1 MKKLF
6 LGTDV
11 GSTTVKIVCLD
22 EENNVL
28 YSVYQRH
35 FSNVRETSKELF
47 EDFFAYIEKRF
58 NEEISFKISV
68 TGSGGMGVAKWIDV
82 DFVQEVIACIK
93 AIETVIPETDVAI
106 ELGGEDAKITYLK
119 NGMEQRMNGSCAG
132 GTGAFVDQIASLLD
146 TDAMGLNELAKGY
159 DTIYPIA
166 SRCGV
171 FAKTDIQ
178 PLVNE
183 GVKKE
188 NIAVSVFQAVVN
200 QTITGL
206 ACGKKITGKV
216 AFLGGPLFFL
226 SELRKRFIETL
237 KLEKEDIIF
246 PENSQLFVAR
256 GACILSRENKKEF
269 TLKELKE
276 KIAILDNKGLPE
288 TMTLPPLFANEEE
301 EKEFFQRHEKEKIEK
316 IDIENYSGDAYLG
329 IDAGS
334 TTIKLVLI
342 SENNEILYSHYSHN
356 KGNPLDNILNNLGDL
371 YSKMGDRVTI
381 KGSCVTGYGENL
393 IKSAL
398 KVDMG
403 IVETMAHYRGAKH
416 FSPDVDFILDIGGQD
431 MKCLKIKDGVI
442 TSILLNEACS
452 SGCGSFLETFAG
464 SLGLSIQEFAELGM
478 KSKSPSDLGTR
489 CTVFMNS
496 KVKQAQKDGADVG
509 DISAGLSYSVV
520 KNTLF
525 KVIKMKNK
533 EELGQKIVVQGGT
546 FLNNCVLRAFE
557 LISERDVVRPNIAG
571 LMGAFGAS
579 LLAKEYAKENNLEKS
594 SLLSLQDINGF
605 STTTNLTR
613 CGICGNNC
621 LLTIHKFQNGERFI
635 SGNRCE
641 RPLGNKKK
649 EDVPNMFEYKYNR
662 LFNYTP
668 LEPSKATRGEIG
680 IPRVLNIYDSYPF
693 WFTLL
698 TKLGFRVI
706 ISDDSSKKLY
716 EKGMDT
722 ISSDSICYPAKMVHG
737 HIINLIE
744 KGIKTIFYPCVIFEE
759 KESKKAQNQFNC
771 PIVISY
777 PEVIK
782 NNLDIL
788 KEKKV
793 EMMIPFF
800 SMASKEVLYKTVS
813 EEFKKYGVSRKEA
826 EIAVDA
832 AWEERYNFRRDMQNK
847 AKEVM
852 DYLEKTGKTGIVV
865 CGRPYHNDKE
875 IHHGIP
881 NIINSF
887 GIAVLTGDAV
897 ASLTELEEGLR
908 VIDQWTYHSRLY
920 RAATFVGKHP
930 NLELVELNSFSCGL
944 DAVTTD
950 QVEEI
955 LSNYGKVHT
964 ILKIDEV
971 SNMGA
976 VKIRIRSLL
985 AALADKKRALKK
997 IVKKKIEYRKNQ
1009 FTKKMKEEYTILA
1022 PQMSPIHFGLIKDA
1036 FKSEGYN
1043 LEILEETKEA
1053 LNTGLQYVNNDAC
1066 YPSILVIGELI
1077 QALKSGKYDVNRTA
1091 VMISQTGG
1099 SCRATNYVGFL
1110 KKALRDSGFA
1120 NVPVLSLN
1128 AVGYEKQEGFK
1139 LTPKLIHKT
1148 MMAVSYG
1155 DILMKLLYHIRPY
1168 ETIKGITNKI
1178 FDRWYEDVKPNIR
1191 NGKLLQFRNNLNRIV
1206 DEFSYI
1212 KTTGEQK
1219 IRVGVVGEILVKF
1232 SPFANNHIVDFIESE
1247 GGEARTSSL
1256 MSFINYCIYSDN
1268 FLKERFKGKMAT
1280 LQTKA
1285 ALALTGFYTGFVNRA
1300 LARCERFKKEDFI
1313 GNIADKT
1320 SKFISIGHQSG
1331 EGWFL
1336 MGEMIELIEHGVPN
1350 IVCVQPFGCLPNHI
1364 TGKGMIKRLKESYS
1378 YSNIVSIDYDPAYS
1392 EVNQINRIKLMLSVA
1407 KKNLLENKK

>member
-58 NEEISFKISV
+58 NEEIFFKISV

-269 TLKELKE
+269 TLGELKE

-288 TMTLPPLFANEEE
+288 TMTLPPLFADEEE

-316 IDIENYSGDAYLG
+316 IDIEDYSGDAYLG

-356 KGNPLDNILNNLGDL
+356 KGNPLDNILNNLRNL

-641 RPLGNKKK
+641 RPLGNAKK

-1009 FTKKMKEEYTILA
+1009 FTKKMREEYTILA

-1219 IRVGVVGEILVKF
+1219 IKVGVVGEILVKF

-1247 GGEARTSSL
+1247 GGETRTSSL

-1407 KKNLLENKK
+1407 KKNLLENRQ

>member
-6 LGTDV
+6 LGTDI

-22 EENNVL
+22 EENNIL
-28 YSVYQRH
+28 YSVYERH
-35 FSNVRETSKELF
+35 FSNVRETSKKLF
-47 EDFFAYIEKRF
+47 EDFFAYIEKEFGRD
-58 NEEISFKISV
+58 ICFKINI
-68 TGSGGMGVAKWIDV
+68 TGSGGLGVAKWIDV

-119 NGMEQRMNGSCAG
+119 NDMEQRMNGSCAG

-146 TDAMGLNELAKGY
+146 TDAKGLNELAKNY

-237 KLEKEDIIF
+237 KLQKEDIIF
-246 PENSQLFVAR
+246 PENSQLFVAE
-256 GACILSRENKKEF
+256 GACILSRENKREF
-269 TLKELKE
+269 SLEELKD
-276 KIAILDNKGLPE
+276 KVLLLDKKGVSE
-288 TMTLPPLFANEEE
+288 TMTLPPLFENEDEK
-301 EKEFFQRHEKEKIEK
+301 KEFFERHDKEKVEN
-316 IDIENYSGDAYLG
+316 IDIENYSGNAYLG

-334 TTIKLVLI
+334 TTIKLVLV

-356 KGNPLDNILNNLGDL
+356 KGNPLDNILKNLRDL
-371 YSKMGDRVTI
+371 YDKLSDKIII

-393 IKSAL
+393 IKTAL
-398 KVDMG
+398 KVDVG
-403 IVETMAHYRGAKH
+403 VVETMAHYRGAKY

-442 TSILLNEACS
+442 NSILLNEACS

-464 SLGLSIQEFAELGM
+464 SLGLKIEEFAKLGM
-478 KSKSPSDLGTR
+478 EAKTPADLGTR

-546 FLNNCVLRAFE
+546 FLNNSVLRAFE
-557 LISERDVVRPNIAG
+557 LISERDVIRPNIAG

-579 LLAKEYAKENNLEKS
+579 LIAKEYSKENNLVRS
-594 SLLSLQDINGF
+594 SLLSKQDINGF
-605 STTTNLTR
+605 STNTNLTR

-621 LLTIHKFQNGERFI
+621 LLTIHKFKNGERFI

-641 RPLGNKKK
+641 RPLGNVKK

-662 LFNYTP
+662 VFNYTP
-668 LEPSKATRGEIG
+668 LEPSKAIRGEIG

-706 ISDDSSKKLY
+706 ISDDSSKKIY

-722 ISSDSICYPAKMVHG
+722 ITSDSICYPAKMTHG
-737 HIINLIE
+737 HIVNLIE
-744 KGIKTIFYPCVIFEE
+744 KGVKRIFYPCVIYEE
-759 KESKKAQNQFNC
+759 KEDNKAQNQFNC

-777 PEVIK
+777 PEVLK
-782 NNLDIL
+782 NNMDIL
-788 KEKKV
+788 KEKNI
-793 EMMIPFF
+793 EMLIPFF
-800 SMASKEVLYKTVS
+800 SMADKKVLSKTVF
-813 EEFKKYGVSRKEA
+813 EEFEKFGVTKKEA
-826 EIAVDA
+826 ELAVDA
-832 AWEERYNFRRDMQNK
+832 AWEERYNFRKDMRNK
-847 AKEVM
+847 ALEIM

-881 NIINSF
+881 NMINSF

-897 ASLTELEEGLR
+897 ASLTELEDGLR

-920 RAATFVGKHP
+920 RAATFVGKHQ
-930 NLELVELNSFSCGL
+930 NLELIELNSFSCGL

-985 AALADKKRALKK
+985 AALADKKKAIKK
-997 IVKKKIEYRKNQ
+997 IVKKKIEYRKNI

-1036 FKSEGYN
+1036 FKSEGYR

-1077 QALKSGKYDVNRTA
+1077 QALKSGKYNVEKTA

-1099 SCRATNYVGFL
+1099 SCRATNYIGFL

-1148 MMAVSYG
+1148 LMAVSYG

-1168 ETIKGITNKI
+1168 EKIKGLTNKI
-1178 FDRWYEDVKPNIR
+1178 FERWYEDVKPNIR
-1191 NGKLLQFRNNLNRIV
+1191 NGKILEFRKNLNQIV
-1206 DEFSYI
+1206 DEFSFIDVEKIEKI
-1212 KTTGEQK
+1212 K
-1219 IRVGVVGEILVKF
+1219 VGVVGEILVKF
-1232 SPFANNHIVDFIESE
+1232 SPFANNYLVDFIESE

-1256 MSFINYCIYSDN
+1256 MSFINYCIYSEK
-1268 FLKERFKGKMAT
+1268 FLKERFKGKVAT
-1280 LQTKA
+1280 LHTKA
-1285 ALALTGFYTGFVNRA
+1285 ALAITGFYTGFVNRA
-1300 LARCERFKKEDFI
+1300 LARSERFKKENFI
-1313 GNIADKT
+1313 GKVADKT
-1320 SKFISIGHQSG
+1320 SRFISIGHQSG

-1336 MGEMIELIEHGVPN
+1336 LGEMIELIEHDVPN

-1364 TGKGMIKRLKESYS
+1364 TGKGMIKKLKETYS
-1378 YSNIVSIDYDPAYS
+1378 HSNIVSIDYDPAYS
-1392 EVNQINRIKLMLSVA
+1392 EVNQINRIKLMLSVG
-1407 KKNLLENKK
+1407 KKNLLINKA

>member
-269 TLKELKE
+269 TLGELKE

-371 YSKMGDRVTI
+371 YSKMGDRVII

-579 LLAKEYAKENNLEKS
+579 LLAKEYAEENHLEKS

-649 EDVPNMFEYKYNR
+649 ENVPNMFEYKYNR

-1009 FTKKMKEEYTILA
+1009 FTKKMREEYTILA

-1407 KKNLLENKK
+1407 KKNLLENRQ

>member
-356 KGNPLDNILNNLGDL
+356 KGNPLDNILNNLRDL
-371 YSKMGDRVTI
+371 YSKTGDRVTI

-680 IPRVLNIYDSYPF
+680 IPRVLNVYDSYPF

-1219 IRVGVVGEILVKF
+1219 IKVGVVGEILVKF

-1268 FLKERFKGKMAT
+1268 FLKERFKGKIAT

-1407 KKNLLENKK
+1407 KKNLLENKQ

>member
-356 KGNPLDNILNNLGDL
+356 KGNPLDNILNNLRDL

-579 LLAKEYAKENNLEKS
+579 LLAKEYAEENQLEKS

-680 IPRVLNIYDSYPF
+680 IPRVLNVYDSYPF

-897 ASLTELEEGLR
+897 ASLTELEDGLR

-1110 KKALRDSGFA
+1110 KKALKDSGFA

-1407 KKNLLENKK
+1407 KKNLLENRQ

>member
-237 KLEKEDIIF
+237 KLEKDDIIF

-356 KGNPLDNILNNLGDL
+356 KGNPLDNILNNLREL

-680 IPRVLNIYDSYPF
+680 IPRVLNVYDSYPF

-826 EIAVDA
+826 EMAVDA

-897 ASLTELEEGLR
+897 ASLTELEDGLR

-1407 KKNLLENKK
+1407 KKNLLENRQ

>member
-269 TLKELKE
+269 TLGELKE

-356 KGNPLDNILNNLGDL
+356 KGNPLDNILNNLREL

-579 LLAKEYAKENNLEKS
+579 LLAKEYAEENQLEKS

-737 HIINLIE
+737 HIINHIE

-771 PIVISY
+771 PI
-777 PEVIK
+777 
-782 NNLDIL
+782 
-788 KEKKV
+788 
-793 EMMIPFF
+793 
-800 SMASKEVLYKTVS
+800 
-813 EEFKKYGVSRKEA
+813 
-826 EIAVDA
+826 
-832 AWEERYNFRRDMQNK
+832 
-847 AKEVM
+847 
-852 DYLEKTGKTGIVV
+852 
-865 CGRPYHNDKE
+865 
-875 IHHGIP
+875 
-881 NIINSF
+881 
-887 GIAVLTGDAV
+887 
-897 ASLTELEEGLR
+897 
-908 VIDQWTYHSRLY
+908 
-920 RAATFVGKHP
+920 
-930 NLELVELNSFSCGL
+930 
-944 DAVTTD
+944 
-950 QVEEI
+950 
-955 LSNYGKVHT
+955 
-964 ILKIDEV
+964 
-971 SNMGA
+971 
-976 VKIRIRSLL
+976 
-985 AALADKKRALKK
+985 
-997 IVKKKIEYRKNQ
+997 
-1009 FTKKMKEEYTILA
+1009 
-1022 PQMSPIHFGLIKDA
+1022 
-1036 FKSEGYN
+1036 
-1043 LEILEETKEA
+1043 
-1053 LNTGLQYVNNDAC
+1053 
-1066 YPSILVIGELI
+1066 
-1077 QALKSGKYDVNRTA
+1077 
-1091 VMISQTGG
+1091 
-1099 SCRATNYVGFL
+1099 
-1110 KKALRDSGFA
+1110 
-1120 NVPVLSLN
+1120 
-1128 AVGYEKQEGFK
+1128 
-1139 LTPKLIHKT
+1139 
-1148 MMAVSYG
+1148 AVSYTH
-1155 DILMKLLYHIRPY
+1155 LTLPTIR
-1168 ETIKGITNKI
+1168 
-1178 FDRWYEDVKPNIR
+1178 
-1191 NGKLLQFRNNLNRIV
+1191 
-1206 DEFSYI
+1206 
-1212 KTTGEQK
+1212 
-1219 IRVGVVGEILVKF
+1219 LV
-1232 SPFANNHIVDFIESE
+1232 
-1247 GGEARTSSL
+1247 
-1256 MSFINYCIYSDN
+1256 
-1268 FLKERFKGKMAT
+1268 
-1280 LQTKA
+1280 
-1285 ALALTGFYTGFVNRA
+1285 
-1300 LARCERFKKEDFI
+1300 
-1313 GNIADKT
+1313 
-1320 SKFISIGHQSG
+1320 
-1331 EGWFL
+1331 
-1336 MGEMIELIEHGVPN
+1336 
-1350 IVCVQPFGCLPNHI
+1350 
-1364 TGKGMIKRLKESYS
+1364 
-1378 YSNIVSIDYDPAYS
+1378 
-1392 EVNQINRIKLMLSVA
+1392 
-1407 KKNLLENKK
+1407 

>member
-237 KLEKEDIIF
+237 KLEKDDIIF

-269 TLKELKE
+269 TLGEFKE

-356 KGNPLDNILNNLGDL
+356 KGNPLDNILNNLREL
-371 YSKMGDRVTI
+371 YSKMGDRVII

-478 KSKSPSDLGTR
+478 KSKSSSDLGTR

-579 LLAKEYAKENNLEKS
+579 LLAKEYAEENQLEKS

-680 IPRVLNIYDSYPF
+680 IPRVLNVYDSYPF

-826 EIAVDA
+826 EMAVDA

-897 ASLTELEEGLR
+897 ASLTELEDGLR

-1285 ALALTGFYTGFVNRA
+1285 ALALTGFYTEFVNRA

-1407 KKNLLENKK
+1407 KKNLLENRQ

>member
-6 LGTDV
+6 VGTDV

-22 EENNVL
+22 EADNVI

-35 FSNVRETSKELF
+35 FSNVRETSKKLF
-47 EDFFAYIEKRF
+47 EDFFACIEKTYGTDV
-58 NEEISFKISV
+58 NFKISI
-68 TGSGGMGVAKWIDV
+68 TGSGGLGVSKWIDV

-119 NGMEQRMNGSCAG
+119 NDMEQRMNGSCAG

-146 TDAMGLNELAKGY
+146 TDASGLNELAKGY

-178 PLVNE
+178 PLINE
-183 GVKKE
+183 GVRKE

-237 KLEKEDIIF
+237 KLTPENIIF
-246 PENSQLFVAR
+246 PEDSQLFVAQ
-256 GACILSRENKKEF
+256 GACILSKENTREFSFE
-269 TLKELKE
+269 ELKN
-276 KIAILDNKGLPE
+276 KISVLENQGLPE
-288 TMTLPPLFANEEE
+288 TMSLPPLFKDENEL
-301 EKEFFQRHEKEKIEK
+301 KEFMERHDKETVNSRDLESY
-316 IDIENYSGDAYLG
+316 EGNAYLG

-334 TTIKLVLI
+334 TTIKLVLV
-342 SENNEILYSHYSHN
+342 SEENEILFSYYSHN
-356 KGNPLDNILNNLGDL
+356 KGNPLDNIIATLKML
-371 YSKMGDRVTI
+371 YSKISDKINIRS
-381 KGSCVTGYGENL
+381 SCVTGYGENL
-393 IKSAL
+393 IKAAL
-398 KVDMG
+398 NVDVG
-403 IVETMAHYRGAKH
+403 IVETMAHYKGAKF

-431 MKCLKIKDGVI
+431 MKCLKINDGVI

-464 SLGLSIQEFAELGM
+464 SLGMKIQEFAELGM
-478 KSKSPSDLGTR
+478 KAKNPSDLGTR

-533 EELGQKIVVQGGT
+533 EEFGNKIVVQGGT

-557 LISERDVVRPNIAG
+557 LISEREAVRPNIAG
-571 LMGAFGAS
+571 LMGAFGAALIS
-579 LLAKEYAKENNLEKS
+579 KEYAEEHALQKS
-594 SLLSLQDINGF
+594 SLLSRQDLNGF
-605 STTTNLTR
+605 SVSTNLTR

-641 RPLGNKKK
+641 RPLGKVKT
-649 EDVPNMFEYKYNR
+649 DSAPNMFEYKYNR
-662 LFNYTP
+662 LFNYKP
-668 LEPSKATRGEIG
+668 LELSKAVRGEIG

-716 EKGMDT
+716 EKGIDT

-744 KGIKTIFYPCVIFEE
+744 KGVKTIFYPCVIFEE
-759 KESKKAQNQFNC
+759 KEDKKAQNQFNC

-788 KEKKV
+788 KEKNIN
-793 EMMIPFF
+793 MIIPFF
-800 SMASKEVLYKTVS
+800 SMASKEVLYKTVY
-813 EEFKKYGVSRKEA
+813 EEFEKFGVDRKEV
-826 EIAVDA
+826 EEAVDA

-852 DYLEKTGKTGIVV
+852 EWLEETGKTGIVL

-897 ASLTELEEGLR
+897 ASLTSLEDGLR

-950 QVEEI
+950 QVQEI

-964 ILKIDEV
+964 LLKIDEV

-976 VKIRIRSLL
+976 VRIRIRSLL
-985 AALADKKRALKK
+985 AALQDKKKAVKK
-997 IVKKKIEYRKNQ
+997 IVKDKIEYRKNL

-1022 PQMSPIHFGLIKDA
+1022 PQMSPIHFGLLKDA
-1036 FKSEGYN
+1036 FGAEGYR
-1043 LEILEETKEA
+1043 LEVLEETKEA
-1053 LNTGLQYVNNDAC
+1053 LNTGLQFVNNDAC

-1077 QALKSGKYDVNRTA
+1077 SALKSGKYNIHKTA
-1091 VMISQTGG
+1091 VLISQTGG
-1099 SCRATNYVGFL
+1099 SCRATNYIGFL
-1110 KKALRDSGFA
+1110 KKALKDSGFA

-1128 AVGYEKQEGFK
+1128 SMGYEAQEGFK
-1139 LTPKLIHKT
+1139 ITFKLAHKVL
-1148 MMAVSYG
+1148 MAVSYG
-1155 DILMKLLYHIRPY
+1155 DILMKLLYHVRPY
-1168 ETIKGITNKI
+1168 EKIKGITNKI
-1178 FDRWYEDVKPNIR
+1178 FEKWYEDVRENIR
-1191 NGKLLQFRNNLNRIV
+1191 NGKLLQFKKNLDNIV
-1206 DEFSYI
+1206 KDFSEI
-1212 KTTGEQK
+1212 AVTAEQK
-1219 IRVGVVGEILVKF
+1219 IKVGVVGEILVKF
-1232 SPFANNHIVDFIESE
+1232 SPFANNHIIDFIESE

-1256 MSFINYCIYSDN
+1256 MSFVNYCIYSDK
-1268 FLKERFKGKMAT
+1268 FIQERFYGKLAGIKA
-1280 LQTKA
+1280 KA
-1285 ALALTGFYTGFVNRA
+1285 ALAVTGFYTGFVNRA
-1300 LARCERFKKEDFI
+1300 LSRSERFKQEDFI
-1313 GNIADKT
+1313 GKIADKT
-1320 SKFISIGHQSG
+1320 SKYISIGHQSG

-1336 MGEMIELIEHGVPN
+1336 LGEMIEFIEYGVPN

-1364 TGKGMIKRLKESYS
+1364 TGKGMIKKLKEEYS
-1378 YSNIVSIDYDPAYS
+1378 HSNIVSIDYDPAYS

-1407 KKNLLENKK
+1407 KKNLLTQKL

>member
-22 EENNVL
+22 EDNNVI
-28 YSVYQRH
+28 YSAYQRH

-47 EDFFAYIEKRF
+47 EDFFDCIEKKF
-58 NEEISFKISV
+58 GTDISFKINI

-93 AIETVIPETDVAI
+93 AIETVIPETDIAI

-119 NGMEQRMNGSCAG
+119 NNMEQRMNGSCAG

-146 TDAMGLNELAKGY
+146 TDASGLNELAKNY

-183 GVKKE
+183 GVRKE

-206 ACGKKITGKV
+206 ACGKKITGKI

-237 KLEKEDIIF
+237 KLSDEDIIF
-246 PENSQLFVAR
+246 PENSQLFVAQ
-256 GACILSRENKKEF
+256 GASILSRENKKKF
-269 TLKELKE
+269 TFKELKE
-276 KIAILDNKGLPE
+276 KISVLDNKGLPE
-288 TMTLPPLFANEEE
+288 TMSLAPLFSSEEDK
-301 EKEFFQRHEKEKIEK
+301 KEFFARHDKEKIEK
-316 IDIENYSGDAYLG
+316 KDLETYEGNAYLG

-342 SENNEILYSHYSHN
+342 SEDNEILYSYYSHN
-356 KGNPLDNILNNLGDL
+356 KGNPLDNVLENLRTL
-371 YSKMGDRVTI
+371 YSKMSDKIVI
-381 KGSCVTGYGENL
+381 KSSCVTGYGENL
-393 IKSAL
+393 IKAAL
-398 KVDMG
+398 KVDVG
-403 IVETMAHYRGAKH
+403 VVETMAHYKGAKF

-452 SGCGSFLETFAG
+452 SGCGSFLETFAR

-478 KSKSPSDLGTR
+478 KAKAPSDLGTR

-533 EELGQKIVVQGGT
+533 EELGNKIVVQGGT

-557 LISERDVVRPNIAG
+557 LISEREAVRPNIAG
-571 LMGAFGAS
+571 LMGAFGAAIIS
-579 LLAKEYAKENNLEKS
+579 KEYAVEHELEKS

-605 STTTNLTR
+605 TTQTNLTR

-621 LLTIHKFQNGERFI
+621 LLTIHKFRNGERFI

-641 RPLGNKKK
+641 KPLGNNKK
-649 EDVPNMFEYKYNR
+649 EEVPNMFEYKYNR
-662 LFNYTP
+662 IFNYKP
-668 LEPSKATRGEIG
+668 LEPSKAIRGEIG

-698 TKLGFRVI
+698 TRLGFRVI
-706 ISDDSSKKLY
+706 ISDDSNKKIY

-737 HIINLIE
+737 HIINLVE

-759 KESKKAQNQFNC
+759 KEYKKAQNQFNC

-788 KEKKV
+788 REKHID
-793 EMMIPFF
+793 MMIPFF
-800 SMASKEVLYKTVS
+800 SMESKEVLAKTIF
-813 EEFKKYGVSRKEA
+813 EEFQKFDVSKKEVEL
-826 EIAVDA
+826 AVND
-832 AWEERYNFRRDMQNK
+832 AWEERYNFRKDLQNK
-847 AKEVM
+847 AKEIM
-852 DYLEKTGKTGIVV
+852 KYLEKTGKTGIVI

-881 NIINSF
+881 NIISSF
-887 GIAVLTGDAV
+887 GIPILTGDAV
-897 ASLTELEEGLR
+897 ASLTDLDEGLR

-976 VKIRIRSLL
+976 VRIRIRSLL
-985 AALADKKRALKK
+985 AALEDKKRALKK
-997 IVKKKIEYRKNQ
+997 IVKNKIEYRKNH
-1009 FTKKMKEEYTILA
+1009 FTKKMREEYTILA

-1036 FKSEGYN
+1036 FKAEGYN

-1077 QALKSGKYDVNRTA
+1077 SALKSGKYNINKTA

-1099 SCRATNYVGFL
+1099 SCRATNYIGFL

-1128 AVGYEKQEGFK
+1128 TMGYEKQEGFK

-1148 MMAVSYG
+1148 LMAVSYG

-1168 ETIKGITNKI
+1168 ETVHGITQKV
-1178 FDRWYEDVKPNIR
+1178 FDKWYDIVRANIK
-1191 NGKLLQFRNNLNRIV
+1191 NGKLLQFRNNLNNIV
-1206 DEFSYI
+1206 DDFSSI
-1212 KTTGEQK
+1212 RITGEQK
-1219 IRVGVVGEILVKF
+1219 VRVGVVGEILVKF
-1232 SPFANNHIVDFIESE
+1232 SPFANNYLVNFIESE

-1256 MSFINYCIYSDN
+1256 MNFINYCIYSEH
-1268 FLKERFKGKMAT
+1268 FLKERFKGKLAGM
-1280 LQTKA
+1280 KA
-1285 ALALTGFYTGFVNRA
+1285 KVALKITSFYTGFVNRA
-1300 LARCERFKKEDFI
+1300 LSRCKRFKQEDFI
-1313 GNIADKT
+1313 DHIADKT
-1320 SKFISIGHQSG
+1320 SKYISIGHQSG

-1364 TGKGMIKRLKESYS
+1364 TGKGMIKRLKEEYS
-1378 YSNIVSIDYDPAYS
+1378 QSNIVSIDYDPAYS
-1392 EVNQINRIKLMLSVA
+1392 EVNQINRIKLMMSVGKRNILA
-1407 KKNLLENKK
+1407 

>member
-6 LGTDV
+6 VGTDV

-22 EENNVL
+22 EKNSII

-35 FSNVRETSKELF
+35 FSNVRETSKKLF
-47 EDFFAYIEKRF
+47 EDFFAYIEKSYGTD
-58 NEEISFKISV
+58 ISFKINV
-68 TGSGGMGVAKWIDV
+68 TGSGGLGISKWLDI

-93 AIETVIPETDVAI
+93 AIETIIPETDVAI

-119 NGMEQRMNGSCAG
+119 NDMEQRMNGSCAG
-132 GTGAFVDQIASLLD
+132 GTGAFIDQIASLLN
-146 TDAMGLNELAKGY
+146 TDATGLNELSKGY

-206 ACGKKITGKV
+206 ACGKKIKGKV

-237 KLEKEDIIF
+237 KLSSEDIIF
-246 PENSQLFVAR
+246 PENSQLFVAH
-256 GACILSRENKKEF
+256 GACVLSRENKKDF
-269 TLKELKE
+269 SLVELKE
-276 KIAILDNKGLPE
+276 KIKLLNNKELPE
-288 TMTLPPLFANEEE
+288 TTTLPPLFKNQDEL
-301 EKEFFQRHEKEKIEK
+301 KEFLERHESEKVIYKNVE
-316 IDIENYSGDAYLG
+316 EYEGSAYLG

-342 SENNEILYSHYSHN
+342 SENDEILYSHYSHN
-356 KGNPLDNILNNLGDL
+356 KGNPLENIISNLKNL
-371 YSKMGDRVTI
+371 YSKLSDKIII

-393 IKSAL
+393 IKTAL
-398 KVDMG
+398 NVDVG
-403 IVETMAHYRGAKH
+403 VVETMAHYKGAKF

-452 SGCGSFLETFAG
+452 SGCGSFLETFAE
-464 SLGLSIQEFAELGM
+464 SLGMNIEKFASLGM
-478 KSKSPSDLGTR
+478 NAKSPSDLGTR

-496 KVKQAQKDGADVG
+496 KVKQAQKDGADIG
-509 DISAGLSYSVV
+509 DISAGLSYSVI

-533 EELGQKIVVQGGT
+533 DEFGNKIVVQGGT

-557 LISERDVVRPNIAG
+557 LVSEKNAIRPNIAG
-571 LMGAFGAS
+571 LMGAFGAAIIS
-579 LLAKEYAKENNLEKS
+579 KENSIEKNLEKS
-594 SLLSLQDINGF
+594 SLLSLKDLNSF
-605 STTTNLTR
+605 STITNLTR

-621 LLTIHKFQNGERFI
+621 LLTVHKFQNGQRFI
-635 SGNRCE
+635 SGNRCDK
-641 RPLGNKKK
+641 PLKDIKK
-649 EDVPNMFEYKYNR
+649 DNAPNMFEYKYNR
-662 LFNYTP
+662 LFNYKP

-706 ISDDSSKKLY
+706 ISDDSSKKIY
-716 EKGMDT
+716 EKGIDT

-744 KGIKTIFYPCVIFEE
+744 KGIKNIFYPCVIFEE
-759 KESKKAQNQFNC
+759 KEDKKAQNKFNC

-782 NNLDIL
+782 NNLDVI
-788 KEKKV
+788 KEKNIN
-793 EMMIPFF
+793 MMIPFF
-800 SMASKEVLYKTVS
+800 SMESKEVLYKTVF
-813 EEFKKYGVSRKEA
+813 EEFEKFGVDKKEVKK
-826 EIAVDA
+826 AVDC
-832 AWEERYNFRRDMQNK
+832 AWEERYNFRKDMQNK

-852 DYLEKTGKTGIVV
+852 EWIKNTGKMGIVL

-887 GIAVLTGDAV
+887 GIAILTGDSV
-897 ASLTELEEGLR
+897 ASLTSLEDGLR

-920 RAATFVGKHP
+920 RAATFVGKHQ

-964 ILKIDEV
+964 LLKIDEV

-985 AALADKKRALKK
+985 AALQDKKKLVKK
-997 IVKKKIEYRKNQ
+997 IVREKIEYRKNK
-1009 FTKKMKEEYTILA
+1009 FTKKMKDEYTILV
-1022 PQMSPIHFGLIKDA
+1022 PQMAPIHFGLIKDA
-1036 FKSEGYN
+1036 FKAEGYK

-1053 LNTGLQYVNNDAC
+1053 LNTGLQFVNNDAC

-1077 QALKSGKYDVNRTA
+1077 SALKSGKYDIHKTA
-1091 VMISQTGG
+1091 VLISQTGG
-1099 SCRATNYVGFL
+1099 SCRATNYIGFL

-1120 NVPVLSLN
+1120 NVPILSLN
-1128 AVGYEKQEGFK
+1128 SMGYEEQEGFK
-1139 LTPKLIHKT
+1139 ITTRLAHKT
-1148 MMAVSYG
+1148 LMAISYG
-1155 DILMKLLYHIRPY
+1155 DILMKLLYRTRPY
-1168 ETIKGITNKI
+1168 EKIKGITNEVYNK
-1178 FDRWYEDVKPNIR
+1178 WYEKIKENIK
-1191 NGKLLQFRNNLNRIV
+1191 NGKILQFRKNLNEIV
-1206 DEFSYI
+1206 KEFSEIEITTEEKI
-1212 KTTGEQK
+1212 K
-1219 IRVGVVGEILVKF
+1219 VGVVGEILVKF
-1232 SPFANNHIVDFIESE
+1232 SPFANNKLIEFIEEE

-1256 MSFINYCIYSDN
+1256 MSFINYCIYSDK
-1268 FLKERFKGKMAT
+1268 FIHEKFYGKFSSIKQKT
-1280 LQTKA
+1280 ILNIIN
-1285 ALALTGFYTGFVNRA
+1285 LYTGFLNRA
-1300 LARCERFKKEDFI
+1300 LSKYKRFRQEDFI
-1313 GNIADKT
+1313 GNIANKT
-1320 SKFISIGHQSG
+1320 SKHISIGHQSG

-1336 MGEMIELIEHGVPN
+1336 LGEMIELIEHGIPN

-1364 TGKGMIKRLKESYS
+1364 TGKGMIKKLKEEYS
-1378 YSNIVSIDYDPAYS
+1378 HSNIVSIDYDPAYS

-1407 KKNLLENKK
+1407 KKNLLIYNN

>member
-6 LGTDV
+6 VGTDV

-22 EENNVL
+22 EADNVI

-35 FSNVRETSKELF
+35 FSNVRETSKKLF
-47 EDFFAYIEKRF
+47 EDFFACIEKTYGTDV
-58 NEEISFKISV
+58 NFKISI
-68 TGSGGMGVAKWIDV
+68 TGSGGLGVSKWIDV

-119 NGMEQRMNGSCAG
+119 NDMEQRMNGSCAG

-146 TDAMGLNELAKGY
+146 TDASGLNELAKGY

-178 PLVNE
+178 PLLNE
-183 GVKKE
+183 GVRKE

-237 KLEKEDIIF
+237 KLTPENIIF
-246 PENSQLFVAR
+246 PEDSQLFVAQ
-256 GACILSRENKKEF
+256 GACILSKENTREFSFE
-269 TLKELKE
+269 ELKN
-276 KIAILDNKGLPE
+276 KISVLENQGLPE
-288 TMTLPPLFANEEE
+288 TMSLPPLFKDENEL
-301 EKEFFQRHEKEKIEK
+301 KEFMERHDKETVNSRDLESY
-316 IDIENYSGDAYLG
+316 EGNAYLG

-334 TTIKLVLI
+334 TTIKLVLV
-342 SENNEILYSHYSHN
+342 SEENEILFSYYSHN
-356 KGNPLDNILNNLGDL
+356 KGNPLDNIIATLKML
-371 YSKMGDRVTI
+371 YSKISDKINIRS
-381 KGSCVTGYGENL
+381 SCVTGYGENL
-393 IKSAL
+393 IKAAL
-398 KVDMG
+398 NVDVG
-403 IVETMAHYRGAKH
+403 IVETMAHYKGAKF

-431 MKCLKIKDGVI
+431 MKCLKINDGVI

-464 SLGLSIQEFAELGM
+464 SLGMKIQEFAELGM
-478 KSKSPSDLGTR
+478 KAKNPSDLGTR

-533 EELGQKIVVQGGT
+533 EEFGNKIVVQGGT

-557 LISERDVVRPNIAG
+557 LISEREAVRPNIAG
-571 LMGAFGAS
+571 LMGAFGAALIS
-579 LLAKEYAKENNLEKS
+579 KEYAEEHALQKS
-594 SLLSLQDINGF
+594 SLLSRQDLNGF
-605 STTTNLTR
+605 SVSTNLTR

-641 RPLGNKKK
+641 RPLGKVKT
-649 EDVPNMFEYKYNR
+649 DSAPNMFEYKYNR
-662 LFNYTP
+662 LFNYKP
-668 LEPSKATRGEIG
+668 LELSKAVRGEIG

-716 EKGMDT
+716 EKGIDT

-744 KGIKTIFYPCVIFEE
+744 KGVKTIFYPCVIFEE
-759 KESKKAQNQFNC
+759 KEDKKAQNQFNC

-788 KEKKV
+788 KEKNIN
-793 EMMIPFF
+793 MIIPFF
-800 SMASKEVLYKTVS
+800 SMASKEVLYKTVY
-813 EEFKKYGVSRKEA
+813 EEFEKFGVDRKEV
-826 EIAVDA
+826 EEAVDA

-852 DYLEKTGKTGIVV
+852 EWLEETGKTGIVL

-897 ASLTELEEGLR
+897 ASLTSLEDGLR

-950 QVEEI
+950 QVQEI

-964 ILKIDEV
+964 LLKIDEV
-971 SNMGA
+971 SNMGT
-976 VKIRIRSLL
+976 VRIRIRSLL
-985 AALADKKRALKK
+985 AALQDKKKAVKK
-997 IVKKKIEYRKNQ
+997 IVKDKIEYRKNL

-1022 PQMSPIHFGLIKDA
+1022 PQMSPIHFGLLKDA
-1036 FKSEGYN
+1036 FGAEGYR
-1043 LEILEETKEA
+1043 LEVLEETKEA
-1053 LNTGLQYVNNDAC
+1053 LNTGLQFVNNDAC

-1077 QALKSGKYDVNRTA
+1077 SALKSGKYNIHKTA
-1091 VMISQTGG
+1091 VLISQTGG
-1099 SCRATNYVGFL
+1099 SCRATNYIGFL
-1110 KKALRDSGFA
+1110 KKALKDSGFA

-1128 AVGYEKQEGFK
+1128 SMGYEAQEGFK
-1139 LTPKLIHKT
+1139 ITFKLAHKVL
-1148 MMAVSYG
+1148 MAVSYG
-1155 DILMKLLYHIRPY
+1155 DILMKLLYHVRPY
-1168 ETIKGITNKI
+1168 EKIKGITNKI
-1178 FDRWYEDVKPNIR
+1178 FEKWYEDVRENIR
-1191 NGKLLQFRNNLNRIV
+1191 NGKLLQFKKNLDNIV
-1206 DEFSYI
+1206 KDFSEI
-1212 KTTGEQK
+1212 AVTAEQK
-1219 IRVGVVGEILVKF
+1219 IKVGVVGEILVKF
-1232 SPFANNHIVDFIESE
+1232 SPFANNHIIDFIESE

-1256 MSFINYCIYSDN
+1256 MSFVNYCIYSDK
-1268 FLKERFKGKMAT
+1268 FIQERFYGKLAGIKA
-1280 LQTKA
+1280 KA
-1285 ALALTGFYTGFVNRA
+1285 ALAVTGFYTGFVNRA
-1300 LARCERFKKEDFI
+1300 LSRSERFKQEDFI
-1313 GNIADKT
+1313 GKIADKT
-1320 SKFISIGHQSG
+1320 SKYISIGHQSG

-1336 MGEMIELIEHGVPN
+1336 LGEMIEFIEYGVPN

-1364 TGKGMIKRLKESYS
+1364 TGKGMIKKLKEEYS
-1378 YSNIVSIDYDPAYS
+1378 HSNIVSIDYDPAYS

-1407 KKNLLENKK
+1407 KKNLLTQKL

>member
-6 LGTDV
+6 VGTDV

-22 EENNVL
+22 EADNVI

-35 FSNVRETSKELF
+35 FSNVRETSKKLF
-47 EDFFAYIEKRF
+47 EDFFTCIEKTYGTDV
-58 NEEISFKISV
+58 NFKISI
-68 TGSGGMGVAKWIDV
+68 TGSGGLGVSKWIDV

-119 NGMEQRMNGSCAG
+119 NDMEQRMNGSCAG

-146 TDAMGLNELAKGY
+146 TDALGLNELAKGY

-178 PLVNE
+178 PLINE
-183 GVKKE
+183 GVRKE

-237 KLEKEDIIF
+237 KLTPKNIIF
-246 PENSQLFVAR
+246 PEDSQLFVAQ
-256 GACILSRENKKEF
+256 GACILSKENTREFSFE
-269 TLKELKE
+269 ELK
-276 KIAILDNKGLPE
+276 NKTSVLENQGLPE
-288 TMTLPPLFANEEE
+288 TMSLPPLFKDENEL
-301 EKEFFQRHEKEKIEK
+301 KEFMERHDKETVNSRDLESY
-316 IDIENYSGDAYLG
+316 EGNAYLG

-334 TTIKLVLI
+334 TTIKLVLV
-342 SENNEILYSHYSHN
+342 SEENEILFSYYSHN
-356 KGNPLDNILNNLGDL
+356 KGNPLDNIIATLKML
-371 YSKMGDRVTI
+371 YSKISDKINIRS
-381 KGSCVTGYGENL
+381 SCVTGYGENL
-393 IKSAL
+393 IKAAL
-398 KVDMG
+398 NVDVG
-403 IVETMAHYRGAKH
+403 IVETMAHYKGAKF

-431 MKCLKIKDGVI
+431 MKCLKINDGVI

-464 SLGLSIQEFAELGM
+464 SLGMKIQEFAELGM
-478 KSKSPSDLGTR
+478 KAKNPSDLGTR

-533 EELGQKIVVQGGT
+533 EEFGNKIVVQGGT

-557 LISERDVVRPNIAG
+557 LISEREAVRPNIAG
-571 LMGAFGAS
+571 LMGAFGAALIS
-579 LLAKEYAKENNLEKS
+579 KEYAEEHALQKS
-594 SLLSLQDINGF
+594 SLLSRQDLNGF
-605 STTTNLTR
+605 SVSTNLTR

-621 LLTIHKFQNGERFI
+621 LLTIHKFQKGERFI

-641 RPLGNKKK
+641 RPLGKVKT
-649 EDVPNMFEYKYNR
+649 DSAPNMFEYKYNR
-662 LFNYTP
+662 LFNYKP
-668 LEPSKATRGEIG
+668 LELSKAVRGEIG

-716 EKGMDT
+716 EKGIDT

-744 KGIKTIFYPCVIFEE
+744 KGVKTIFYPCVIFEE
-759 KESKKAQNQFNC
+759 KEDKKAQNQFNC

-788 KEKKV
+788 KEKNIN
-793 EMMIPFF
+793 MIIPFF
-800 SMASKEVLYKTVS
+800 SMASKEVLYKTVY
-813 EEFKKYGVSRKEA
+813 EEFEKFGVDRKEV
-826 EIAVDA
+826 EEAVDA

-852 DYLEKTGKTGIVV
+852 EWLEETGKTGIVL

-897 ASLTELEEGLR
+897 ASLTSLEDGLR

-950 QVEEI
+950 QVQEI

-964 ILKIDEV
+964 LLKIDEV

-976 VKIRIRSLL
+976 VRIRIRSLL
-985 AALADKKRALKK
+985 AALQDKKKAVKK
-997 IVKKKIEYRKNQ
+997 IVKDKIEYRKNL

-1022 PQMSPIHFGLIKDA
+1022 PQMSPIHFGLLKDA
-1036 FKSEGYN
+1036 FGAEGYR
-1043 LEILEETKEA
+1043 LEVLEETKEA
-1053 LNTGLQYVNNDAC
+1053 LNTGLQFVNNDAC

-1077 QALKSGKYDVNRTA
+1077 SALKSGKYNIHKTA
-1091 VMISQTGG
+1091 VLISQTGG
-1099 SCRATNYVGFL
+1099 SCRATNYIGFL
-1110 KKALRDSGFA
+1110 KKALKDSGFA

-1128 AVGYEKQEGFK
+1128 SMGYEAQEGFK
-1139 LTPKLIHKT
+1139 ITFKLAHKVL
-1148 MMAVSYG
+1148 MAVSYG
-1155 DILMKLLYHIRPY
+1155 DILMKLLYHVRPY
-1168 ETIKGITNKI
+1168 EKIKGITNKI
-1178 FDRWYEDVKPNIR
+1178 FEKWYEDVRENIR
-1191 NGKLLQFRNNLNRIV
+1191 NGKLLQFKKNLDNIV
-1206 DEFSYI
+1206 KDFSEI
-1212 KTTGEQK
+1212 AVTAEQK
-1219 IRVGVVGEILVKF
+1219 IKVGVVGEILVKF
-1232 SPFANNHIVDFIESE
+1232 SPFANNHIIDFIESE

-1256 MSFINYCIYSDN
+1256 MSFVNYCIYSDK
-1268 FLKERFKGKMAT
+1268 FIQERFYGKLAGIKA
-1280 LQTKA
+1280 KA
-1285 ALALTGFYTGFVNRA
+1285 ALAVTGFYTGFVNRA
-1300 LARCERFKKEDFI
+1300 LSRSERFKQEDFI
-1313 GNIADKT
+1313 GKIADKT
-1320 SKFISIGHQSG
+1320 SKYISIGHQSG

-1336 MGEMIELIEHGVPN
+1336 LGEMIELIEYGVPN

-1364 TGKGMIKRLKESYS
+1364 TGKGMIKKLKEEYS
-1378 YSNIVSIDYDPAYS
+1378 HSNIVSIDYDPAYS

-1407 KKNLLENKK
+1407 KKNLLTQKL

>member
-269 TLKELKE
+269 TLGELKE

-288 TMTLPPLFANEEE
+288 TMILPPLFADEEE

-316 IDIENYSGDAYLG
+316 IDIEDYSGDAYLG

-356 KGNPLDNILNNLGDL
+356 KGNPLDNILNNLRNL

-641 RPLGNKKK
+641 RPLGNAKK

-826 EIAVDA
+826 EMAVDA

-897 ASLTELEEGLR
+897 ASLTELEDGLR

-1009 FTKKMKEEYTILA
+1009 FTKKMREEYTILA

-1219 IRVGVVGEILVKF
+1219 IKVGVVGEILVKF

-1407 KKNLLENKK
+1407 KKNLLENRQ

>member
-356 KGNPLDNILNNLGDL
+356 KGNPLDNILNNLREL

-579 LLAKEYAKENNLEKS
+579 LLAKEYAEENQLEKS

-641 RPLGNKKK
+641 RPLGNNKK

-680 IPRVLNIYDSYPF
+680 IPRVLNVYDSYPF

-826 EIAVDA
+826 EMAVDA

-897 ASLTELEEGLR
+897 ASLTELEDGLR

-1139 LTPKLIHKT
+1139 LTPKLIHKI

-1219 IRVGVVGEILVKF
+1219 IKVGVVGEILVKF

-1378 YSNIVSIDYDPAYS
+1378 YSNIVSID
-1392 EVNQINRIKLMLSVA
+1392 
-1407 KKNLLENKK
+1407 

>member
-6 LGTDV
+6 VGTDV

-22 EENNVL
+22 EADNVI

-35 FSNVRETSKELF
+35 FSNVRETSKKLF
-47 EDFFAYIEKRF
+47 EDFFACIEKTYGTDV
-58 NEEISFKISV
+58 NFKISI
-68 TGSGGMGVAKWIDV
+68 TGSGGLGVSKWIDV
-82 DFVQEVIACIK
+82 DFVQEVIGCIK

-119 NGMEQRMNGSCAG
+119 NDMEQRMNGSCAG

-146 TDAMGLNELAKGY
+146 TDASGLNELAKGY

-178 PLVNE
+178 PLINE
-183 GVKKE
+183 GVRKE

-237 KLEKEDIIF
+237 KLTPENIIF
-246 PENSQLFVAR
+246 PEDSQLFVAQ
-256 GACILSRENKKEF
+256 GACILSKENTREFSFE
-269 TLKELKE
+269 ELKN
-276 KIAILDNKGLPE
+276 KISVLENQGLPE
-288 TMTLPPLFANEEE
+288 TMSLPPLFKDENEL
-301 EKEFFQRHEKEKIEK
+301 KEFMERHDKETVNSRDLESY
-316 IDIENYSGDAYLG
+316 EGNAYLG

-334 TTIKLVLI
+334 TTIKLVLV
-342 SENNEILYSHYSHN
+342 SEENEILFSYYSHN
-356 KGNPLDNILNNLGDL
+356 KGNPLDNIIATLKML
-371 YSKMGDRVTI
+371 YSKISDKINIRS
-381 KGSCVTGYGENL
+381 SCVTGYGENL
-393 IKSAL
+393 IKAAL
-398 KVDMG
+398 NVDVG
-403 IVETMAHYRGAKH
+403 IVETMAHYKGAKF

-431 MKCLKIKDGVI
+431 MKCLKINDGVI

-464 SLGLSIQEFAELGM
+464 SLGMKIQEFAELGM
-478 KSKSPSDLGTR
+478 KAKNPSDLGTR

-533 EELGQKIVVQGGT
+533 EEFGNKIVVQGGT

-557 LISERDVVRPNIAG
+557 LISEREAVRPNIAG
-571 LMGAFGAS
+571 LMGAFGAALIS
-579 LLAKEYAKENNLEKS
+579 KEYAEEHALQKS
-594 SLLSLQDINGF
+594 SLLSRQDLNGF
-605 STTTNLTR
+605 SVSTNLTR

-641 RPLGNKKK
+641 RPLGKVKT
-649 EDVPNMFEYKYNR
+649 DSAPNMFEYKYNR
-662 LFNYTP
+662 LFNYKP
-668 LEPSKATRGEIG
+668 LELSKAVRGEIG

-716 EKGMDT
+716 EKGIDT

-744 KGIKTIFYPCVIFEE
+744 KGVKTIFYPCVIFEE
-759 KESKKAQNQFNC
+759 KEDKKAQNQFNC

-788 KEKKV
+788 KEKNIN
-793 EMMIPFF
+793 MIIPFF
-800 SMASKEVLYKTVS
+800 SMASKEVLYKTVY
-813 EEFKKYGVSRKEA
+813 EEFEKFGVDRKEV
-826 EIAVDA
+826 EEAVDA

-852 DYLEKTGKTGIVV
+852 EWLEETGKTGIVL

-897 ASLTELEEGLR
+897 ASLTSLEDGLR

-950 QVEEI
+950 QVQEI

-964 ILKIDEV
+964 LLKIDEV
-971 SNMGA
+971 SNMGT
-976 VKIRIRSLL
+976 VRIRIRSLL
-985 AALADKKRALKK
+985 AALQDKKKAVKK
-997 IVKKKIEYRKNQ
+997 IVKDKIEYRKNL

-1022 PQMSPIHFGLIKDA
+1022 PQMSPIHFGLLKDA
-1036 FKSEGYN
+1036 FGAEGYR
-1043 LEILEETKEA
+1043 LEVLEETKEA
-1053 LNTGLQYVNNDAC
+1053 LNTGLQFVNNDAC

-1077 QALKSGKYDVNRTA
+1077 SALKSGKYNIHKTA
-1091 VMISQTGG
+1091 VLISQTGG
-1099 SCRATNYVGFL
+1099 SCRATNYIGFL
-1110 KKALRDSGFA
+1110 KKALKDSGFA

-1128 AVGYEKQEGFK
+1128 SMGYEAQEGFK
-1139 LTPKLIHKT
+1139 ITFKLAHKVL
-1148 MMAVSYG
+1148 MAVSYG
-1155 DILMKLLYHIRPY
+1155 DILMKLLYHVRPY
-1168 ETIKGITNKI
+1168 EKIKGITNKV
-1178 FDRWYEDVKPNIR
+1178 FEKWYEDVRENIR
-1191 NGKLLQFRNNLNRIV
+1191 NGKLLQFKKNLDNIV
-1206 DEFSYI
+1206 KDFSEI
-1212 KTTGEQK
+1212 AVTAEQK
-1219 IRVGVVGEILVKF
+1219 IKVGVVGEILVKF
-1232 SPFANNHIVDFIESE
+1232 SPFANNHIIDFIESE

-1256 MSFINYCIYSDN
+1256 MSFVNYCIYSDK
-1268 FLKERFKGKMAT
+1268 FIQERFYGKLAGIKA
-1280 LQTKA
+1280 KA
-1285 ALALTGFYTGFVNRA
+1285 ALAVTGFYTGFVNRA
-1300 LARCERFKKEDFI
+1300 LSRSERFKQEDFI
-1313 GNIADKT
+1313 GKIADKT
-1320 SKFISIGHQSG
+1320 SKYISIGHQSG

-1336 MGEMIELIEHGVPN
+1336 LGEMIEFIEYGVPN

-1364 TGKGMIKRLKESYS
+1364 TGKGMIKKLKEEYS
-1378 YSNIVSIDYDPAYS
+1378 HSNIVSIDYDPAYS

-1407 KKNLLENKK
+1407 KKNLLTQKL

>member
-237 KLEKEDIIF
+237 KLEKDDIIF

-342 SENNEILYSHYSHN
+342 SENNEMLYSHYSHN
-356 KGNPLDNILNNLGDL
+356 KGNPLDNILNNLREL

-680 IPRVLNIYDSYPF
+680 IPRVLNVYDSYPF

-826 EIAVDA
+826 EMAVDA

-897 ASLTELEEGLR
+897 ASLTELEDGLR

-1407 KKNLLENKK
+1407 KKNLLENKQ

>member
-356 KGNPLDNILNNLGDL
+356 KGNPLDNILNNLREL

-680 IPRVLNIYDSYPF
+680 IPRVLNVYDSYPF

-897 ASLTELEEGLR
+897 ASLTELEDGLR

-1219 IRVGVVGEILVKF
+1219 IKVGVVGEILVKF

-1407 KKNLLENKK
+1407 KKNLLENKQ

>member
-269 TLKELKE
+269 TLGELKE

-464 SLGLSIQEFAELGM
+464 SLGFSIQEFAELGM

-579 LLAKEYAKENNLEKS
+579 LLAKEYAEENQLEKS

-826 EIAVDA
+826 EMAVDA

-852 DYLEKTGKTGIVV
+852 DYLEKTGKTGIVI

-897 ASLTELEEGLR
+897 ASLTELEDGLR

-997 IVKKKIEYRKNQ
+997 IVRKKIEYRKNQ

-1256 MSFINYCIYSDN
+1256 MSFINYCIYSEN

-1407 KKNLLENKK
+1407 KKNLLENKQ